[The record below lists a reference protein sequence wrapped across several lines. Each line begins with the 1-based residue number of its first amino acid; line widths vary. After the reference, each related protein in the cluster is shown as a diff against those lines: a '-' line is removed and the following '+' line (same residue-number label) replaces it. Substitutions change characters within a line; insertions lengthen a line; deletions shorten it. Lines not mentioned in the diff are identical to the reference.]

1 MTNPYLVGNF
11 APVHDEID
19 AEDLPVVGQVPFEL
33 DGVYL
38 RIGPNP
44 RTVENGGNHHW
55 FVGDGMLHGVG
66 LQDGRARWYRN
77 RWVRAAEVEGPAS
90 PLNEGSNTAVAFLG
104 GRLYSLT
111 ETCMPVEITR
121 ELDTVRRH
129 DFGGPLPFGFSA
141 HPQRHPRTGEV
152 HAAAYWIE
160 PPYVYHHVEL
170 IR

>member
-66 LQDGRARWYRN
+66 LQDGRARR
-77 RWVRAAEVEGPAS
+77 VPQPMGPGRRGRRSRIALERGQQHRRRVLGRPAVQPHRDLHAS
-90 PLNEGSNTAVAFLG
+90 
-104 GRLYSLT
+104 R
-111 ETCMPVEITR
+111 
-121 ELDTVRRH
+121 D
-129 DFGGPLPFGFSA
+129 
-141 HPQRHPRTGEV
+141 
-152 HAAAYWIE
+152 HA
-160 PPYVYHHVEL
+160 
-170 IR
+170 